1 MNNENQEPYDYIF
14 KYDSF
19 RNILNNKKLNFIV
32 NAKENEINSPIYYC
46 IGIKSTN
53 LSLQSKFI
61 NCIQGINF
69 SSQKEKD
76 DILFLAYFNFD
87 QELKERDL
95 YLFIN
100 YIDDFDIP
108 DNFDQDE
115 YHILKDLTNQ
125 FLINF
130 SDIFILLIDEDEQ
143 KNEKYNQKLINE
155 IINSTN
161 KNECFIIH
169 AVSGQTIKKIRQLLN
184 NKDEFKKK
192 GTYKES
198 NLEYIN
204 KNNEN
209 IRHFLFQK
217 EKDKCKE
224 NENISNVLEQKIK
237 KEKIR
242 NENFCEKY
250 YDFIMSHISEKFNKI
265 INKGNE
271 TPKKKIIKKLS
282 SESIKKDY
290 NDLNIQYDYILY
302 FKSFLNFIE
311 DKKLIIQNNFEDNI
325 SLQSKIINF
334 LCIKGNNFKLQTQF
348 INEYSKLNF
357 SDKKKDDEKLFLNYL
372 KLNNNLILLINY
384 EENYNLYKIN
394 EKLLKNYELSEIIE
408 DQIISMNF
416 INYFLDKYSEI
427 YILILDE
434 EENEDINEK
443 LIQQTI
449 NEKNIEKYLIIHSI
463 SQKNKNQLLEN
474 FEKEEKYRKNPI
486 IKIFEDEIN
495 EVNLTYYY
503 IENGNELCHFIYI
516 KDNENSNENKNL
528 FDLIE
533 TKICSFIKIED
544 NFNFYDKFYELFNF
558 YFSQMFNN
566 IKIKGPDDKNRNIV
580 INLLEEENLEKKI
593 ISSKLIFPPEN
604 FKLKYLYKISEEF
617 INFYIET
624 ETKAKKFAGKINNE
638 FDFNLIKISTIIFDD
653 IERNN
658 NVIFSNKDSKEKNN
672 IEISISYDEAII
684 QSGALNKNNKIKAQ
698 NGIISF
704 ECPITMNLNKSLETI
719 HFSTLGNDD

>member
-1 MNNENQEPYDYIF
+1 MNNEKQEPYDYIF

-32 NAKENEINSPIYYC
+32 NSKENEINSPIYYC

-217 EKDKCKE
+217 EKDKCQE

-334 LCIKGNNFKLQTQF
+334 LCIKGNNFKLQTKF

-463 SQKNKNQLLEN
+463 SQKNKNKLLEN

-604 FKLKYLYKISEEF
+604 FKLKYLYKISDGF

-624 ETKAKKFAGKINNE
+624 ETKATKFAGKIDNE

-672 IEISISYDEAII
+672 IEICISYDEAII
-684 QSGALNKNNKIKAQ
+684 QSGALNKSNKIKAQ

>member
-1 MNNENQEPYDYIF
+1 M
-14 KYDSF
+14 
-19 RNILNNKKLNFIV
+19 
-32 NAKENEINSPIYYC
+32 
-46 IGIKSTN
+46 
-53 LSLQSKFI
+53 
-61 NCIQGINF
+61 
-69 SSQKEKD
+69 
-76 DILFLAYFNFD
+76 
-87 QELKERDL
+87 

-184 NKDEFKKK
+184 NKDEYKKK

-209 IRHFLFQK
+209 IRHFLFQ
-217 EKDKCKE
+217 
-224 NENISNVLEQKIK
+224 

-334 LCIKGNNFKLQTQF
+334 LCIKGNNFKLQTKF

-463 SQKNKNQLLEN
+463 SQKNKNKLLEN

-516 KDNENSNENKNL
+516 KDNENSNENKNF

-604 FKLKYLYKISEEF
+604 FKLKYLYKISDEF

-624 ETKAKKFAGKINNE
+624 ETKATKFAGKIDNE

-672 IEISISYDEAII
+672 IEICISYDEAII
-684 QSGALNKNNKIKAQ
+684 QSGALNKSNKIKAQ

>member
-1 MNNENQEPYDYIF
+1 M
-14 KYDSF
+14 
-19 RNILNNKKLNFIV
+19 
-32 NAKENEINSPIYYC
+32 
-46 IGIKSTN
+46 
-53 LSLQSKFI
+53 
-61 NCIQGINF
+61 
-69 SSQKEKD
+69 
-76 DILFLAYFNFD
+76 
-87 QELKERDL
+87 

-108 DNFDQDE
+108 DNFDQNE
-115 YHILKDLTNQ
+115 FLILKDLTNQ

-184 NKDEFKKK
+184 NNDEYKKK
-192 GTYKES
+192 GTYKKS

-217 EKDKCKE
+217 EIDECEE

-334 LCIKGNNFKLQTQF
+334 LCIKGNNFKLQTKF

-416 INYFLDKYSEI
+416 INYFLDKLSEI
-427 YILILDE
+427 YILILDD

-463 SQKNKNQLLEN
+463 SQKNKNKLLEN

-604 FKLKYLYKISEEF
+604 FKLKYLYKISDEF

-624 ETKAKKFAGKINNE
+624 ETKATKFAGKIDNE

-672 IEISISYDEAII
+672 IEICISYDEAII
-684 QSGALNKNNKIKAQ
+684 QSGALNKSNKIKAQ

>member
-1 MNNENQEPYDYIF
+1 MNNEKQEPYDYIF

-32 NAKENEINSPIYYC
+32 NSKENEINSPIYYC

-108 DNFDQDE
+108 DNFDQEE

-217 EKDKCKE
+217 EKDKCQE

-334 LCIKGNNFKLQTQF
+334 LCIKGNNFKLQTKF

-463 SQKNKNQLLEN
+463 SQKNKNKLLEN

-604 FKLKYLYKISEEF
+604 FKLKYLYKISDEF

-624 ETKAKKFAGKINNE
+624 ETKATKFAGKIDNE

-672 IEISISYDEAII
+672 IEICISYDEAII
-684 QSGALNKNNKIKAQ
+684 QSGALNKSNKIKAQ

>member
-1 MNNENQEPYDYIF
+1 MNNEKQEPYDYIF

-32 NAKENEINSPIYYC
+32 NSKENEINSPIYYC

-217 EKDKCKE
+217 EKDKCQE
-224 NENISNVLEQKIK
+224 NKNISNVLEQKIK

-334 LCIKGNNFKLQTQF
+334 LCIKGNNFKLQTKF

-463 SQKNKNQLLEN
+463 SQKNKNKLLEN

-604 FKLKYLYKISEEF
+604 FKLKYLYKISDEF

-624 ETKAKKFAGKINNE
+624 ETKATKFAGKIDNE

-672 IEISISYDEAII
+672 IEICISYDEAII
-684 QSGALNKNNKIKAQ
+684 QSGALNKSNKIKAQ

>member
-32 NAKENEINSPIYYC
+32 NSKENEINSPIYYC

-184 NKDEFKKK
+184 NKDEYKKK

-204 KNNEN
+204 KKNEN

-217 EKDKCKE
+217 EKDECKE

-271 TPKKKIIKKLS
+271 TPKKKMIKKLS

-334 LCIKGNNFKLQTQF
+334 LCIKGNNFKLQTKF

-463 SQKNKNQLLEN
+463 SQKNKNKLLEN
-474 FEKEEKYRKNPI
+474 FEKEKKYRKNPI

-495 EVNLTYYY
+495 KVNLTYYY

-566 IKIKGPDDKNRNIV
+566 IKITVSDDKNRNIV

-604 FKLKYLYKISEEF
+604 FKLKYLYKISDEF

-624 ETKAKKFAGKINNE
+624 ETKATKFAGKIDNE

-672 IEISISYDEAII
+672 IEICISYDEAII
-684 QSGALNKNNKIKAQ
+684 QSGALNKSNKIKAQ

>member
-1 MNNENQEPYDYIF
+1 MNNEKQEPYDYIF

-32 NAKENEINSPIYYC
+32 NSKENEINSPIYYC

-217 EKDKCKE
+217 EKDKCQE
-224 NENISNVLEQKIK
+224 NKNISNVLEQKIK

-334 LCIKGNNFKLQTQF
+334 LCIKGNNFKLQTKF

-463 SQKNKNQLLEN
+463 SQKNKNKLLEN

-566 IKIKGPDDKNRNIV
+566 IKIQGPDDKNRNIV

-604 FKLKYLYKISEEF
+604 FKLKYLYKISDEF

-624 ETKAKKFAGKINNE
+624 ETKATKFAGKIDNE

-672 IEISISYDEAII
+672 IEICISYDEAII
-684 QSGALNKNNKIKAQ
+684 QSGALNKSNKIKAQ

>member
-32 NAKENEINSPIYYC
+32 NSKENEINSPIYYC

-184 NKDEFKKK
+184 NKDEYKKK

-217 EKDKCKE
+217 EKDECKE

-271 TPKKKIIKKLS
+271 TPKKKMIKKLS

-334 LCIKGNNFKLQTQF
+334 LCIKGNNFKLQTKF

-463 SQKNKNQLLEN
+463 SQKNKNKLLEN

-495 EVNLTYYY
+495 KVNLTYYY

-566 IKIKGPDDKNRNIV
+566 IKITGSDDKNRNIV

-604 FKLKYLYKISEEF
+604 FKLKYLYKISDEF

-624 ETKAKKFAGKINNE
+624 ETKATKFAGKIDNE

-672 IEISISYDEAII
+672 IEICISYDEAII
-684 QSGALNKNNKIKAQ
+684 QSGALNKSNKIKAQ

>member
-1 MNNENQEPYDYIF
+1 MNNEDQEPYDYIF

-32 NAKENEINSPIYYC
+32 NSKENEINSPIYYC

-250 YDFIMSHISEKFNKI
+250 YDFIIIHISEKFNKI

-271 TPKKKIIKKLS
+271 TPKKK
-282 SESIKKDY
+282 
-290 NDLNIQYDYILY
+290 
-302 FKSFLNFIE
+302 
-311 DKKLIIQNNFEDNI
+311 NN
-325 SLQSKIINF
+325 
-334 LCIKGNNFKLQTQF
+334 
-348 INEYSKLNF
+348 
-357 SDKKKDDEKLFLNYL
+357 
-372 KLNNNLILLINY
+372 
-384 EENYNLYKIN
+384 
-394 EKLLKNYELSEIIE
+394 
-408 DQIISMNF
+408 
-416 INYFLDKYSEI
+416 
-427 YILILDE
+427 
-434 EENEDINEK
+434 
-443 LIQQTI
+443 
-449 NEKNIEKYLIIHSI
+449 
-463 SQKNKNQLLEN
+463 
-474 FEKEEKYRKNPI
+474 
-486 IKIFEDEIN
+486 
-495 EVNLTYYY
+495 
-503 IENGNELCHFIYI
+503 
-516 KDNENSNENKNL
+516 
-528 FDLIE
+528 
-533 TKICSFIKIED
+533 
-544 NFNFYDKFYELFNF
+544 
-558 YFSQMFNN
+558 
-566 IKIKGPDDKNRNIV
+566 
-580 INLLEEENLEKKI
+580 
-593 ISSKLIFPPEN
+593 
-604 FKLKYLYKISEEF
+604 
-617 INFYIET
+617 
-624 ETKAKKFAGKINNE
+624 
-638 FDFNLIKISTIIFDD
+638 
-653 IERNN
+653 
-658 NVIFSNKDSKEKNN
+658 
-672 IEISISYDEAII
+672 
-684 QSGALNKNNKIKAQ
+684 
-698 NGIISF
+698 
-704 ECPITMNLNKSLETI
+704 
-719 HFSTLGNDD
+719 

>member
-1 MNNENQEPYDYIF
+1 M
-14 KYDSF
+14 
-19 RNILNNKKLNFIV
+19 
-32 NAKENEINSPIYYC
+32 
-46 IGIKSTN
+46 
-53 LSLQSKFI
+53 
-61 NCIQGINF
+61 
-69 SSQKEKD
+69 
-76 DILFLAYFNFD
+76 
-87 QELKERDL
+87 

-184 NKDEFKKK
+184 NKDEYKKK

-217 EKDKCKE
+217 EKDECKE

-271 TPKKKIIKKLS
+271 TPKKKMIKKLS

-334 LCIKGNNFKLQTQF
+334 LCIKGNNFKLQTKF
-348 INEYSKLNF
+348 INEYSKLFF

-463 SQKNKNQLLEN
+463 SQKNKNKLLEN

-566 IKIKGPDDKNRNIV
+566 IKITGSDDKNRNIV